1 MGLATTFLI
10 AVALAADA
18 FAVAVSS
25 GIVLTRVSLRQTF
38 RLSWHFGLFQGG
50 MVLLGWLGGSTIHR
64 WIEPFDHWVAFV
76 LLALVGGRMIREALG
91 KQDEDVARIDPTRG
105 RVLVALSVATSIDA
119 LSVGLSLSMLGIPPW
134 WPALIIG
141 VVALSFTGA
150 GLHFG
155 RLLGATTRISR
166 GAALVGGLVLILI
179 AFRILHDHQVF

>member
-25 GIVLTRVSLRQTF
+25 GIVLARVSLRQTF

-50 MVLLGWLGGSTIHR
+50 MVVLGWLGGSTVHR
-64 WIEPFDHWVAFV
+64 WIEAFDHWVAFA

-91 KQDEDVARIDPTRG
+91 KQDEEVTRIDPTKG
-105 RVLVALSVATSIDA
+105 RLLVALSVATSIDA
-119 LSVGLSLSMLGIPPW
+119 FSVGLSFSMLGITPW

-141 VVALSFTGA
+141 VIALSLTGA
-150 GLHFG
+150 GLHLG
-155 RLLGATTRISR
+155 RLLGATTRIGR
-166 GAALVGGLVLILI
+166 GAGVFGGLVLIFI
-179 AFRILHDHQVF
+179 AVRILHDHNVF